1 MRLTGTSW
9 GAVAETLVATSRL
22 RVDDGR
28 VVEIDVRRWMAEAD
42 EVDQALLD
50 RAVGPVLDVGCGPG
64 RLVRELRDRGIDALG
79 VEISPTAVALARG
92 WGAPVL
98 QRSVF
103 DHLPRHGRWRSA
115 LLLDGSVG
123 IGGDPIAL
131 LARVG
136 ELLSPDG
143 RLLVEM
149 ETRGVASESLKVRIE
164 TSGGA
169 GPWFSWSVV
178 SIDDAARLAAATGF
192 RVEES
197 WAAGGRCFARFDRST
212 RHGRT

>member
-1 MRLTGTSW
+1 
-9 GAVAETLVATSRL
+9 VAETLVATSRL
-22 RVDDGR
+22 RVHDGR
-28 VVEIDVRRWMAEAD
+28 ALEIDVRRWMAAAD

-50 RAVGPVLDVGCGPG
+50 RATGPVLDVGCGPG
-64 RLVRELRDRGIDALG
+64 RLVRELRDRGVDALG
-79 VEISPTAVALARG
+79 VDISPTAIALARG

-123 IGGDPIAL
+123 IGGDAVTL
-131 LARVG
+131 LRRVG

-143 RLLVEM
+143 RVLVEM
-149 ETRGVASESLKVRIE
+149 EEPGVPSESLRVRIE

-178 SIDDAARLAAATGF
+178 SIDDAVPLAAATGF

-197 WAAGGRCFARFDRST
+197 WAAGGRWFARIDRST
-212 RHGRT
+212 SQRRT